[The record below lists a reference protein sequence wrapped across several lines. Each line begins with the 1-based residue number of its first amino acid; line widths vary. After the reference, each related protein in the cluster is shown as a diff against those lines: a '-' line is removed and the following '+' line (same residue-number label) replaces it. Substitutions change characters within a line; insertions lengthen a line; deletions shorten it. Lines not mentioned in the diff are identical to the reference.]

1 MKDDLLAGNEWGYV
15 ISVLGTPIST
25 LKSLV
30 TNEESYLEAMA
41 SDQTV
46 EVKKRIQN
54 RFFVEQVREIFCCC
68 TEISVI
74 LDVKVYYILSEDSYL
89 LDE

>member
-68 TEISVI
+68 VS
-74 LDVKVYYILSEDSYL
+74 SYCL
-89 LDE
+89 HGDKRNS